1 MSRKV
6 SISSFIIVMIV
17 ILGSTFITL
26 PFYVTKPGMAEELD
40 PVVHVEGGYESKGEF
55 MLTTIRMGKANIY
68 TYLIAKFSK
77 YQELYPI
84 NQIRNEDETDEEYNV
99 RQLNM
104 MEGSKESA
112 IEVAYKKA
120 GQTVQSKF
128 NGIYVMHVV
137 EKLPAYGV
145 LEPGD
150 RIVKLNG
157 KSFRSSKEFIA
168 YLSKKQAGEEISI
181 SIERN
186 NKPMN
191 EKMKLAPLP
200 GQKGR
205 VGIGISLVDDKDLT
219 TEPKVTVNSEKIG
232 GPSAGLMFTLEIYD
246 QLTEADITKGRK
258 IAGTGEIFPDGTVGP
273 IGGIDQKIVAA
284 DKSGAEIFF
293 APNEKGKKDSNYNI
307 AVKTAKDIGTD
318 MKIVPV
324 DSFEDALKYLDEV
337 KRK

>member
-1 MSRKV
+1 MSRKF

-17 ILGSTFITL
+17 ILGSTFFTL

-40 PVVHVEGGYESKGEF
+40 PVVHVDGGYQSKGEF

-84 NQIRNEDETDEEYNV
+84 NQIRNENETDEEYNV

-120 GQTVQSKF
+120 GQTVTSHF
-128 NGIYVMHVV
+128 NGIYVMHVSD
-137 EKLPAYGV
+137 KMPASGV

-157 KSFRSSKEFIA
+157 RTFQSSKQFID
-168 YLSKKQAGEEISI
+168 YLSKKQSGEEISI
-181 SIERN
+181 SFERDKETK
-186 NKPMN
+186 NKRI
-191 EKMKLAPLP
+191 KLAPLP

-205 VGIGISLVDDKDLT
+205 MGIGIHLIDDKNIT
-219 TEPKVTVNSEKIG
+219 TDPKVTINSDKIG
-232 GPSAGLMFTLEIYD
+232 GPSAGLMFSLEIYD
-246 QLTEADITKGRK
+246 QLTEEDITKGRK
-258 IAGTGEIFPDGTVGP
+258 IAGTGEILPDGTVGP

-284 DKSGAEIFF
+284 DKSGADIFF
-293 APNEKGKKDSNYNI
+293 APNEKGKKDSNYRL
-307 AVKTAKDIGTD
+307 AVKAAKDIETN

-324 DSFEDALKYLDEV
+324 DTFSEALEYLDKV
-337 KRK
+337 KGK